1 MRVRTAERSPTRG
14 RSVTRPKRL
23 RRLATGLVALAAS
36 LALAGCAS
44 FGNLLNPSPVLWTDS
59 TVGLAVYLDMSPLPA
74 PFQQSDG
81 ADDVGTFVG
90 NVETGGSYTIGED
103 VVCAFDL
110 AANASYTTNSVFGNY
125 IDGFSGDYAALG
137 DGFNDPAECIY
148 DTDATFEWVIE
159 FEVVEAVQ
167 MQVQAR
173 LQAAVTP
180 PVVGRSLHYVLVR
193 AKGATTPLWSG
204 ESDVESVDQQ
214 FQETLDLEPGLYE
227 FAVYARPRLQGTT
240 GVASISSGWDY
251 AVDFI
256 Y

>member
-1 MRVRTAERSPTRG
+1 MTRPTR
-14 RSVTRPKRL
+14 R

-59 TVGLAVYLDMSPLPA
+59 AVRLEVFLDMSPLPT
-74 PFQQSDG
+74 PFQQSDA

-90 NVETGGSYTIGED
+90 TVETGGSYTIGED

-110 AANASYTTNSVFGNY
+110 AANASYATNSVFGNY
-125 IDGFSGDYAALG
+125 IDGFSGDYGALG
-137 DGFNDPAECIY
+137 DGFNDPAECTY
-148 DTDATFEWVIE
+148 DTYATFEWVIE
-159 FEVVEAVQ
+159 FEVVEPVQ

-193 AKGATTPLWSG
+193 AKGATTPLWGG
-204 ESDVESVDQQ
+204 ESDAETVDEQY
-214 FQETLDLEPGLYE
+214 QETFDLEPGLYE
-227 FAVYARPRLQGTT
+227 FLVYAQPRLQGTN
-240 GVASISSGWDY
+240 GIASISSGWEY
-251 AVDFI
+251 AVEFI